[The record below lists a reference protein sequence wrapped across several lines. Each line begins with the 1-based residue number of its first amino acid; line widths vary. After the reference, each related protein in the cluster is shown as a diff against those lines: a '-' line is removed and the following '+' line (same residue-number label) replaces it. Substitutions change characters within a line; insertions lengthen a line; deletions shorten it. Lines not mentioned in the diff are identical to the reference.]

1 MVGLMTLLTGIPLSG
16 IRVIE
21 VGTVLMAPYAGQ
33 WLADLGADVIKV
45 EPEGGDQTRHTG
57 PSVEHG
63 MAAMYLA
70 LNRNKRSI
78 VIDLKSERGRGELDR
93 LLGSADVLIHNIRPQ
108 KLADLGL
115 EAASVRQR
123 HPRIIYAGLGGFTGD
138 GPYAGRPAYDD
149 IIQGMAGVADLVQ
162 RQTGDY
168 RYAPMALADKTCGIV
183 AALAICAALIRRG
196 QTGDGAVVEVPMFE
210 TMVAFNLV
218 ENFGGSYFN
227 ELGVMGYSRT
237 LAASRGPYRTKDGY
251 ISFMPYTDQQW
262 RSFFAVIGKAD
273 LAGDARFADIRART
287 DNIDALYEILMA
299 EMLLRSTAEW
309 LAVAEQTQ
317 IPAGAVMS
325 LEDITRDPHLAKV
338 GFFVGVE
345 DGAMGSLRFPGIPVT
360 FDGVRPP
367 VRLPPRLDEHR
378 GEITAELGLPCGPQG
393 DSAGQGQAK

>member
-1 MVGLMTLLTGIPLSG
+1 MVGLMTPLTGT
-16 IRVIE
+16 RVIE
-21 VGTVLMAPYAGQ
+21 IGTVLMAPYAGQ

-45 EPEGGDQTRHTG
+45 EPEGGDQTRYTG

-63 MAAMYLA
+63 MASMYLA

-78 VIDLKSERGRGELDR
+78 VIDLKSERGRGQLDS

-108 KLADLGL
+108 KLAGLGL
-115 EAASVRQR
+115 DPASIKAR
-123 HPRIIYAGLGGFTGD
+123 HPRIVYAGLSGFTSG
-138 GPYAGRPAYDD
+138 GPYSGRPAYDD

-196 QTGDGAVVEVPMFE
+196 QTGEGAVVEVPMFE
-210 TMVAFNLV
+210 TMVAFNMV

-227 ELGVMGYSRT
+227 ERGMMGYSRT

-262 RSFFAVIGKAD
+262 RSFFAVVGRAD
-273 LAGDARFADIRART
+273 LSTDARFADIRART
-287 DNIDALYEILMA
+287 ENIEALYEILMA
-299 EMLLRSTAEW
+299 EMLLRNTADW
-309 LAVAEQTQ
+309 LAVAEQAQ

-325 LEDITRDPHLAKV
+325 LEDITRDRHLTDV

-345 DGAMGSLRFPGIPVT
+345 DRAMGSLRFPSIPVT

-378 GEITAELGLPCGPQG
+378 DEITAELGLPCSPQG
-393 DSAGQGQAK
+393 DDAEPPPAK